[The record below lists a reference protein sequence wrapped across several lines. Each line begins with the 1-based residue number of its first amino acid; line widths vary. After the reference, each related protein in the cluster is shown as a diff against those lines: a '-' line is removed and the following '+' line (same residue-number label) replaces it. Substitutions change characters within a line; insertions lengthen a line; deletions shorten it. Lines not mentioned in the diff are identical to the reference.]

1 MTAIALALIVL
12 ALLAHH
18 AHSAKEWR
26 QERADLLQR
35 IQAPEIA
42 VYENAKEQRESPPK
56 IGFEND
62 SAFLAARDQ
71 RRMREADGGN

>member
-1 MTAIALALIVL
+1 MTTIILAFIVL

-18 AHSAKEWR
+18 AYSAKEWR
-26 QERADLLQR
+26 QERAELLQR

-42 VYENAKEQRESPPK
+42 VYENAKEQREAPPK

-62 SAFLAARDQ
+62 GAFNAALDQ